1 VSSPFPDEPLPVEAR
16 AAQALRLRRAG
27 VREIAVMRAI
37 ERAPRELFAP
47 HRFRDLAGRNMALPI
62 GCGQTMPAPAD
73 LGRRLEVLEVLPEHR
88 VLEIGAG
95 SGYGAAVL
103 AQLCREVVSLERCQ
117 SLAMEAASRL
127 AGQSVDAARVIF
139 ADGLA
144 PPPELGF
151 FQRIIMHV
159 SVEEPP
165 MALLEL
171 LAPGGV
177 MVFGRLVPALP
188 GAPRR
193 EARLIRL
200 ERAATGP
207 TFAEVDRG
215 ACRLPAA
222 IPGKAR
228 QL

>member
-1 VSSPFPDEPLPVEAR
+1 MTSPFSPEPSPVEAR

-73 LGRRLEVLEVLPEHR
+73 LGRRLEVLGVLPEHR

-127 AGQSVDAARVIF
+127 AEQSLDHARVIF

-144 PPPELGF
+144 PPQELGRF
-151 FQRIIMHV
+151 ERIIMHV
-159 SVEEPP
+159 SVDAPP
-165 MALLEL
+165 AALLEL

-177 MVFGRLVPALP
+177 MVFGRFAAALP
-188 GAPRR
+188 GARRR
-193 EARLIRL
+193 EARLIRQ
-200 ERAATGP
+200 ERAATGS

-215 ACRLPAA
+215 SCRLSAA